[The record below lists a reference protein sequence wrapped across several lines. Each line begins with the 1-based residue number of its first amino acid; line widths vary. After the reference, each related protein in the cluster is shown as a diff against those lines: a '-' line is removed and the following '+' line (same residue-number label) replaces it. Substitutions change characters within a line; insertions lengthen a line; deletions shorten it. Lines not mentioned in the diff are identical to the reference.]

1 MGLTSWR
8 SVGVVHL
15 TAVLAVP
22 AIPASARA
30 QSVGSDFAASSETAR
45 RARLLDASPFAKPLA
60 PDPLRMERARWTAAP
75 RDLQQTAAHSRGHAV
90 AWGIV
95 AGAIGGAALAGV
107 AAEVYGGNEGG
118 SCSRCFVQGAAF
130 TVPAGAAVGALI
142 GHAISRRR
150 VSP

>member
-1 MGLTSWR
+1 MRLIPP
-8 SVGVVHL
+8 L
-15 TAVLAVP
+15 CIALVLAV
-22 AIPASARA
+22 ASIPASAS
-30 QSVGSDFAASSETAR
+30 QQASGAR
-45 RARLLDASPFAKPLA
+45 PTPASQLPQRTIGLLEASPFAKPLA
-60 PDPLRMERARWTAAP
+60 PDPQLTERARWTVAP
-75 RDLQQTAAHSRGHAV
+75 RDLQQTAAPSRRHAV

-95 AGAIGGAALAGV
+95 AGAIAGAALAGF

-118 SCSRCFVQGAAF
+118 SCSRCFVQWAAF